1 MNPDELQKLVIEII
15 GEDGVIGKTLNNFEY
30 RSQQFDMAQTVANA
44 LSSKKHAIIEAGTGV
59 GKSFGYLVPAI
70 LYSVFA
76 EDNVNGR
83 IVISTYTKNLQEQL
97 AKKDIPFLK
106 DEVFDF
112 DFTAIAVK
120 GRGNYLC
127 RRRLKRA
134 RIQAASLFT
143 NDNQITLDELTTWS
157 EITETGDLEEFQ
169 GQITSTIRESVNADK
184 DSCPGRKCEFYK
196 SCFYNNL
203 RKEMHKAQILIVNH
217 ALLFSDLKLRIE
229 GASFLPEY
237 NNLIFD
243 ETHNLEKIATDHF
256 GGEGREA
263 YLDYLFGRLLNK
275 SERKGLLVDWDVKS
289 EFTIPLNQCK
299 DRTLEY
305 FDAWR
310 DYVAEMTRNK
320 QARDSKT
327 LKIEGNIEIDEKYPE
342 FLNEFAHTLADFSEL
357 AEDDEK
363 ALEIKAFAS
372 RFMQVSNFLEYIKEQ
387 NENIIRWVDIGR
399 NRKIILSA
407 APVLVNSI
415 LRKYLFSALDSV
427 TMTSATISTGTD
439 DPFIFF
445 KDRVGINYDTE
456 ENANSVDDDYE
467 INAIV
472 EQKLGSPFNFKENA
486 ILITPRNLV
495 DPYAKDSYE
504 ENLREHIL
512 RAVDLTQ
519 GGAFV
524 LFTSY
529 SLMNKLYDDL
539 RETLE
544 DSNYQL
550 FIQNSDKP
558 RSQLLDE
565 FKQTSRGILFGT
577 DSFWQGVDVQGD
589 TLRLVIITKLP
600 FDVPSDPLFKA
611 RSDQLEKTGKNSFLE
626 FSIPLAVLKF
636 VQGFGRLIRHRE
648 DKGLIVVLDKRLT
661 SKNYGRYFLD
671 SIPKCTR
678 LTDYP
683 QKLPFTFNSE
693 NQKG

>member
-1 MNPDELQKLVIEII
+1 MNPDELQKLVEEFI
-15 GEDGVIGKTLNNFEY
+15 GEDGVIGKKLDNFEY
-30 RSQQFDMAQTVANA
+30 RSQQLDMAKTVAKA
-44 LSSKKHAIIEAGTGV
+44 LSSKKHSIIEAGTGI
-59 GKSFGYLVPAI
+59 GKSFAYLVPAI
-70 LYSVFA
+70 LFSVFA

-127 RRRLKRA
+127 KRRLKRA

-143 NDNQITLDELTTWS
+143 NDNQITLDELSSWA
-157 EITETGDLEEFQ
+157 EVTETGDLEEFQ
-169 GQITSTIRESVNADK
+169 GQITSTIRETVNADK

-196 SCFYNNL
+196 SCFYNKL

-217 ALLFSDLKLRIE
+217 ALLFSDLKMRIE
-229 GASFLPEY
+229 GNSFLPEY

-243 ETHNLEKIATDHF
+243 EAHNLEKIATDHF

-263 YLDYLFGRLLNK
+263 YLDYLFSRLLNK
-275 SERKGLLVDWDVKS
+275 SERKGLLVDWDIKS
-289 EFTIPLNQCK
+289 DFIMALNMCK
-299 DRTLEY
+299 ERTLKY

-310 DYVAEMTRNK
+310 DFLAEKTRKK

-327 LKIEGNIEIDEKYPE
+327 LTIEGDIEIDDEYPE
-342 FLNEFAHTLADFSEL
+342 FLNEFAHNLADFSEL
-357 AEDDEK
+357 ADDDEK

-372 RFMQVSNFLEYIKEQ
+372 RFMQVSSFLEYIKEQ
-387 NENIIRWVDIGR
+387 NDNIIRWIDLGK
-399 NRKIILSA
+399 NQKIVLSA

-415 LRKYLFSALDSV
+415 LRKYLFSTLDSII
-427 TMTSATISTGTD
+427 MTSATISTGTD
-439 DPFIFF
+439 DPFIFY
-445 KDRVGINYDTE
+445 KDRVGINYEPE
-456 ENANSVDDDYE
+456 ENAGEDEIE
-467 INAIV
+467 INDVV

-495 DPYAKDSYE
+495 DPYAKEKYE
-504 ENLREHIL
+504 ENLKENIL
-512 RAVDLTQ
+512 RAINLTQ

-539 RETLE
+539 RETLVE
-544 DSNYQL
+544 GDYQL
-550 FIQNSDKP
+550 FIQNSDTP

-565 FKQTSRGILFGT
+565 FKTTSRGVLFGT

-636 VQGFGRLIRHRE
+636 VQGFGRLIRHRN

-661 SKNYGRYFLD
+661 SKYYGKYFLD
-671 SIPKCTR
+671 SIPKCTH

-683 QKLPFTFNSE
+683 KKLPFTFN
-693 NQKG
+693 